1 MKLESCRILRS
12 ESKQPERLSGWI
24 PLGDFR
30 LMMALA
36 AVVGLHSTAMSQQPD
51 YSKEQLEYFEKSVRP
66 ILVQRCVKCHSA
78 DGAATHGELSLES
91 SDGIASGGSRGALF
105 DRSAPEKS
113 LLLHAVEYLNSEL
126 QMPPDGK
133 LPESELQVLRQWIRA
148 GAATP
153 TYTAPPR
160 KSTESID
167 YKAAREHW
175 AFRPVA
181 DIPVPQVPQGTPEHW
196 SHNPIDAFVL
206 QKLNEHHLTPSEPA
220 EPGVL
225 LRRLSFDLVGLPP
238 RPEDL
243 AQITTDGVEVAIEQ
257 LLSSPHFGERWA
269 RNWLDLA
276 RYSEFTPDWQ
286 SPTDRGWMFRDWVVN
301 SLNSNMPYDRFVKLQ
316 LAADLMPDAD
326 PGDLAALGLIGL
338 SPTYWKELRLA
349 PSVIEQ
355 IVADE
360 WDERI
365 DAVSRTFLA
374 MTVSCARCHDHKF
387 DPISMEDYYGLAG
400 VFASSQLDERP
411 LLPKAEAEKVR
422 EARTKLKALDA
433 KLKEIKDPAS
443 PDAEA
448 TRQEIAKI
456 KSETP
461 NVDAPFAHV
470 LKESAIFVLPE
481 GDELTKL
488 DYRDGVARDLP
499 IFRRGNPA
507 NPGHVVPRRFL
518 RIFRPDAPTA
528 LTEGS
533 GRRQLAEALF
543 SDASPLMAR
552 VIVNRIW
559 DQHFGYGIV
568 RTPSD
573 FGSQGDA
580 PSHPEL
586 LEYLS
591 AELIRHNWDLK
602 WLHRLIV
609 TSATYGQSSAQ
620 RDDMFGIDPENRFL
634 WRMNRKRL
642 DFEMWRDAILSADGS
657 LDLTMGGPA
666 RPVDD
671 DQNVRRTLY
680 VIVAR
685 EELHP
690 ILRMHDFPEAS
701 SHSPRREP
709 TTTPL
714 QQLFMLNSPWME
726 AHSGKLAGQLNSLDR
741 RQGIERAYALLFAR
755 LPDDQETAAGLEFLS
770 AGEAVSPEAASP
782 EQVGKR
788 WADYV
793 QALLSLNEFHYLE

>member
-1 MKLESCRILRS
+1 MKLEFCRCLGS
-12 ESKQPERLSGWI
+12 ELKRTKTR
-24 PLGDFR
+24 F
-30 LMMALA
+30 ALTASTTLHWGA
-36 AVVGLHSTAMSQQPD
+36 AVVAMLVLHGVAMALQSSDTQ
-51 YSKEQLEYFEKSVRP
+51 EHLEYFEKSVRP
-66 ILVQRCVKCHSA
+66 ILVQRCVKCHST
-78 DGAATHGELSLES
+78 DGAATHGELNLES
-91 SDGIASGGSRGALF
+91 SDGIGVGGSRGALF
-105 DRSAPEKS
+105 DGEMPDKS
-113 LLLHAVEYLNSEL
+113 LLLQAVEYRNTQL

-133 LPESELQVLRQWIRA
+133 LPESELQVLRQWIHS
-148 GAATP
+148 GAQTP

-160 KSTESID
+160 KATESID
-167 YKAAREHW
+167 YRAAQGHW

-181 DIPVPQVPQGTPEHW
+181 EIPVPDVPQDSPSHW
-196 SHNPIDAFVL
+196 SRNPIDAFVL
-206 QKLNEHHLTPSEPA
+206 HKLKENHLTPSAPA
-220 EPGVL
+220 EPNVL

-238 RPEDL
+238 RPEEINQL
-243 AQITTDGVEVAIEQ
+243 AADGIESAVDR

-276 RYSEFTPDWQ
+276 RYSEFTPEWQ
-286 SPTDRGWMFRDWVVN
+286 SPTDRGWMYRDWVVHA
-301 SLNSNMPYDRFVKLQ
+301 LNSNMPYDRFVKLQ

-326 PGDLAALGLIGL
+326 PKELAALGFIGL

-349 PSVIEQ
+349 PNVIEQ

-400 VFASSQLDERP
+400 VFASCQLDERP
-411 LLPKAEAEKVR
+411 LLAKAESDKVR
-422 EARTKLKALDA
+422 EARTKLKALEA
-433 KLKEIKDPAS
+433 KLKDIKDATS
-443 PDAEA
+443 ADAET
-448 TRQEIAKI
+448 TRQEIAKLRV
-456 KSETP
+456 ETP
-461 NVDAPFAHV
+461 NVDVPFAHV
-470 LKESAIFVLPE
+470 LKESAIYVLPE

-507 NPGHVVPRRFL
+507 NQGSVVPRRFL

-528 LTEGS
+528 LNEGS

-559 DQHFGYGIV
+559 DQHFGYGLV

-573 FGSQGDA
+573 FGSQGDT

-609 TSATYGQSSAQ
+609 TSATYAQSSEQ
-620 RDDMFGIDPENRFL
+620 RDDMFAVDPENRFL

-642 DFEMWRDAILSADGS
+642 DFEMWRDAVLAADGS
-657 LDLTMGGPA
+657 LDVTMGGPA
-666 RPVDD
+666 KPVDD
-671 DQNVRRTLY
+671 DQNLRRTLY

-714 QQLFMLNSPWME
+714 QQLFMLNSQWME
-726 AHSGKLAGQLNSLDR
+726 SHSARLAEQLSSLDR
-741 RQGIERAYALLFAR
+741 RQGIDRAYSLLYAR
-755 LPDDQETAAGLEFLS
+755 HPDEQEIAVGLEFLA
-770 AGEAVSPEAASP
+770 AGDIPGGDSSSPES
-782 EQVGKR
+782 VSKR

>member
-1 MKLESCRILRS
+1 M
-12 ESKQPERLSGWI
+12 QPEFCRCWMSELKRTETHFASI
-24 PLGDFR
+24 ASAALRRAAAFVAILGFHVI
-30 LMMALA
+30 AIA
-36 AVVGLHSTAMSQQPD
+36 QQPTGNT
-51 YSKEQLEYFEKSVRP
+51 EQLEYFEKSVRP
-66 ILVQRCVKCHSA
+66 ILVQRCVKCHST
-78 DGAATHGELSLES
+78 DGAATHGELNLES
-91 SDGIASGGSRGALF
+91 SEGIAVGGSRGALF
-105 DRSAPEKS
+105 DQEAPAKS
-113 LLLHAVEYLNSEL
+113 LLLQAVEYRNTQL

-133 LPESELQVLRQWIRA
+133 LPESELQVLRQWIHS
-148 GAATP
+148 GAHTP

-160 KSTESID
+160 KATESID
-167 YKAAREHW
+167 YKAAQDHW
-175 AFRPVA
+175 AFRPLA
-181 DIPVPQVPQGTPEHW
+181 EIPVPEAPKDSPAHW

-206 QKLNEHHLTPSEPA
+206 HKLKENHLTPSAPA
-220 EPGVL
+220 APNVL

-238 RPEDL
+238 RPEEL
-243 AQITTDGVEVAIEQ
+243 NQLPADGMESAVDR

-276 RYSEFTPDWQ
+276 RYSEFTPEWQ
-286 SPTDRGWMFRDWVVN
+286 SPTDRGWMYRDWVVN
-301 SLNSNMPYDRFVKLQ
+301 ALNSNMPYDRFVKLQ
-316 LAADLMPDAD
+316 LAADLIPDAD
-326 PGDLAALGLIGL
+326 PRDLAALGFIGL

-411 LLPKAEAEKVR
+411 LLAKGESDKVR
-422 EARTKLKALDA
+422 EARTKLKALEG
-433 KLKEIKDPAS
+433 KLKDIKDATS
-443 PDAEA
+443 ADAEA
-448 TRQEIAKI
+448 TKQEIAKLRA
-456 KSETP
+456 ETP
-461 NVDAPFAHV
+461 NIDVPFAHV
-470 LKESAIFVLPE
+470 LKESAIYVLPE

-507 NPGHVVPRRFL
+507 NPGSIVPRRFL

-528 LTEGS
+528 LNEGS
-533 GRRQLAEALF
+533 GRRLLAEALF
-543 SDASPLMAR
+543 SDASALMAR
-552 VIVNRIW
+552 VMVNRIW

-573 FGSQGDA
+573 FGSQGDT
-580 PSHPEL
+580 PTHPEL
-586 LEYLS
+586 LDYLS
-591 AELIRHNWDLK
+591 AELIRHQWDLK

-609 TSATYGQSSAQ
+609 TSATYAQSSEQ
-620 RDDMFGIDPENRFL
+620 RDDMFAVDPENRFL

-642 DFEMWRDAILSADGS
+642 DFEMWRDAVLAADGS

-671 DQNVRRTLY
+671 DQNVRRTVY

-726 AHSGKLAGQLNSLDR
+726 SHSVRLAEQLSSLDR
-741 RQGIERAYALLFAR
+741 RQGIERAYHLLYAR
-755 LPDDQETAAGLEFLS
+755 HPDDREVAAGLEYLA
-770 AGEAVSPEAASP
+770 AGDTDSGDSPSP
-782 EQVGKR
+782 DSVGKR